1 MIRSYTRFRHVARF
15 FKIVLAIRESS
26 EYIDYMRT
34 QITIE
39 SEWIDWRK
47 HGRPF
52 IRNMETD
59 SFIEPTHT
67 EWGKKV
73 MKQFFNFSIEEG
85 SLLQIRLRD
94 GSWKNDSKHYVR
106 VAPDGSFVDIDQNEA
121 GRAIAAMK
129 MASQEAK

>member
-1 MIRSYTRFRHVARF
+1 ME
-15 FKIVLAIRESS
+15 L
-26 EYIDYMRT
+26 
-34 QITIE
+34 ITLTLE

-67 EWGKKV
+67 EWGKKS
-73 MKQFFNFSIEEG
+73 MKQYYTFAARVG
-85 SLLQIRLRD
+85 TLLQVRLSD
-94 GSWKNDSKHYVR
+94 GSWKNDSKRYVR
-106 VAPDGSFVDIDQNEA
+106 IDPDGKLIDIPQAEA

-129 MASQEAK
+129 SARAEAHS